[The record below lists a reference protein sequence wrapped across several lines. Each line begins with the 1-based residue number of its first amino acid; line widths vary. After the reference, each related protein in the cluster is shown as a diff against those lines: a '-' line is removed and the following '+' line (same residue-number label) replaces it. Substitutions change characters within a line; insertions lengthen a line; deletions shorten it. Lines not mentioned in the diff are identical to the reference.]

1 LAVSRSSSCPDC
13 SALREGYL
21 RIYKQSFDSD
31 TPQLLLSVQG
41 VLTGA
46 RVSPDGKWIL
56 GLMSRKTG
64 EVVEARPQLVRIPTV
79 GGDPQVILQNHP
91 VDAAFCARPPSYVC
105 AVAELS
111 EDRKLV
117 TVTALD
123 PAKGPGPELI
133 RFDVDSK
140 DQYWNCDISPDGT
153 NLAVTVGENG
163 PIRILSL
170 RGLPEQRIRVKKP
183 KGIRSVDWAGDG
195 KGFFLSAQQAGTE
208 IWHVDLRGNAQVLWT
223 TDVFLGEAH
232 EARPSPDGRH
242 LAIQTWA
249 TSGNLWMMENF

>member
-1 LAVSRSSSCPDC
+1 MTEDIEDLTPFFEDRCWMFVHLARQ
-13 SALREGYL
+13 AH
-21 RIYKQSFDSD
+21 
-31 TPQLLLSVQG
+31 
-41 VLTGA
+41 
-46 RVSPDGKWIL
+46 
-56 GLMSRKTG
+56 
-64 EVVEARPQLVRIPTV
+64 V
-79 GGDPQVILQNHP
+79 GVILRRGPTEWWRVTLWDTQ
-91 VDAAFCARPPSYVC
+91 S
-105 AVAELS
+105 
-111 EDRKLV
+111 DRFEAGQWFRGHLYP
-117 TVTALD
+117 D
-123 PAKGPGPELI
+123 
-133 RFDVDSK
+133 R
-140 DQYWNCDISPDGT
+140 CDISPDGT